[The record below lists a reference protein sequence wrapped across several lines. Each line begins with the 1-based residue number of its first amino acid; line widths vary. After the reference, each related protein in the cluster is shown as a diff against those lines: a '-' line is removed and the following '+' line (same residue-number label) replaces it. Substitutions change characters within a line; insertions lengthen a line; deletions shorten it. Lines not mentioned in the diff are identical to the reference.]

1 MDLELLTQRFA
12 ENFERFGELGA
23 SVSVWRQGEP
33 LLNLGQGVWDS
44 RRSRPWT
51 VKTPVLIWS
60 ATKALTS
67 TCLLVLCD
75 RLGLDLN
82 RPVTEFWPE
91 YAAAGKA
98 ATTLCHVLAHQSGQV
113 ALRDR
118 SISVLDHAE
127 VAAALA
133 AQQPFWSA
141 GDGHGYHART
151 YGFLVDELVRRL
163 SGVTLGRFFARE
175 IQEPL
180 ELDLWIGLPAQLANQ
195 VAPIQAARKARES
208 SFEDPFYERLAEPDS
223 LTRAAFSTPAG
234 LPAPSMMNATAVRQH
249 EIASFGGIGTA
260 ESLAKFYVAV
270 WLQPG
275 FLKANTWRLAQTT
288 LSSGI
293 DRVLNLPTA
302 FSSGF
307 MQDPVNAHGKKGR
320 QIMGPNQSAF
330 GHPGAGGSLA
340 FCDPV
345 DQLCF
350 AYVMNQ
356 MEPGVFPNQKSL
368 RLVECLYAH
377 GLYL

>member
-1 MDLELLTQRFA
+1 MNLELLTQRFA

-33 LLNLGQGVWDS
+33 ILNLGQGIWGS
-44 RRSRPWT
+44 PGSPPWT
-51 VKTPVLIWS
+51 IKTPVLIWS
-60 ATKALTS
+60 ATKALAS

-75 RLGLDLN
+75 RLGLNLD
-82 RPVTEFWPE
+82 RQVTDFWPE
-91 YAAAGKA
+91 YAAGGKA
-98 ATTLCHVLAHQSGQV
+98 VTTLQHILAHQSGQA

-118 SISVLDHAE
+118 SVSVLDHAG
-127 VAAALA
+127 VARALA
-133 AQQPFWSA
+133 AQEPFWSP
-141 GDGHGYHART
+141 GDGHGYHSRT

-163 SGVTLGRFFARE
+163 SGMTLGRFFARE
-175 IQEPL
+175 IQEPI
-180 ELDLWIGLPAQLANQ
+180 ELDLWIGLPAEFADQ
-195 VAPIQAARKARES
+195 VAPIHAARKERES
-208 SFEDPFYERLAEPDS
+208 SFEDPFYERLAQPDS

-234 LPAPSMMNATAVRQH
+234 LPAASMMNATAIRQH
-249 EIASFGGIGTA
+249 ENASFGGIGTA
-260 ESLAKFYVAV
+260 ESLAKFYSAV

-275 FLKANTWRLAQTT
+275 FLKPNTWRLAQNT

-307 MQDPVNAHGKKGR
+307 MQDPVNAAGKKQR
-320 QIMGPNQSAF
+320 RVMGPNQTAF

-345 DQLCF
+345 EQLCF

-356 MEPGVFPNQKSL
+356 MEAGVFPNQKSL
-368 RLVECLYAH
+368 RLVECLYAD
-377 GLYL
+377 GL